1 MPEIYSHTAKI
12 DHTKSSHKKP
22 PEEEL
27 KRSPGHTRN
36 PLASYCYYPHS
47 VNFMNKDKEELIVLL
62 VRKHPITNLPWVF
75 VALLMLLAPVALTI
89 IPLFGFLPATFQT
102 MGLLFWYLLTLA
114 FIFEQFLSWYF
125 NVNIVTDER
134 VFDVDFNNLL
144 YREITDAQISQIQ
157 DVTVKVGSAIRT
169 ILNYGD
175 VHIQTAGEVPEIEF
189 QAVPNPDRIAKI
201 LRDLQVE
208 EQTEQIEGR
217 VR

>member
-1 MPEIYSHTAKI
+1 MPEVFSQKSKI
-12 DHTKSSHKKP
+12 DYSKSSHVKP
-22 PEEEL
+22 PEDEL

-36 PLASYCYYPHS
+36 PLASYCYYPHH
-47 VNFMNKDKEELIVLL
+47 VNFMNKDSEELIVAL
-62 VRKHPITNLPWVF
+62 VRKHPITNLPWIF
-75 VALLMLLAPVALTI
+75 IALLMFVAPFALTVV
-89 IPLFGFLPATFQT
+89 PLFGFLPPSFQT
-102 MGLLFWYLLTLA
+102 MALLFWYLITLA
-114 FIFEQFLSWYF
+114 FVFEQFLSWFF
-125 NVNIVTDER
+125 NVNIITDER

-157 DVTVKVGSAIRT
+157 DVTVKVGSAVRT

-208 EQTEQIEGR
+208 EQVEQIEGR

>member
-1 MPEIYSHTAKI
+1 MPEIYSNKPKI
-12 DHTKSSHKKP
+12 DHSKSTHKKP
-22 PEEEL
+22 SEEEL

-36 PLASYCYYPHS
+36 PLASYCYYPHK
-47 VNFMNKDKEELIVLL
+47 VDFMNKDSEELVVIL
-62 VRKHPITNLPWVF
+62 VRKHPITNLPWIF
-75 VALLMLLAPVALTI
+75 VALLMLVAPLALTVV
-89 IPLFGFLPATFQT
+89 PLFGFLPATFQT
-102 MGLLFWYLLTLA
+102 IGVLFWYLITLA
-114 FIFEQFLSWYF
+114 FVFEEFLSWFF

-157 DVTVKVGSAIRT
+157 DVTVKIGSAIRT

-201 LRDLQVE
+201 LRELQVE
-208 EQTEQIEGR
+208 EQTEAIEGR